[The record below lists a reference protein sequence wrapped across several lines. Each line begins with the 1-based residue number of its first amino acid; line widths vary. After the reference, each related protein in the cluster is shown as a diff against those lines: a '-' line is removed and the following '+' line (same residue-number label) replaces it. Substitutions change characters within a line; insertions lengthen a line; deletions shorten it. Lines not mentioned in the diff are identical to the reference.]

1 MPVNVEQTPPPRIG
15 KIGPYTV
22 FITPPAT
29 PTATT
34 TNGSEPLSN
43 SPKSVSS
50 NSPKKATPGFSSPRT
65 PVQVP
70 VQSPPPPPPPPVQ
83 APPSQ
88 FYPTKPPAKP
98 HSSFGFFW
106 DAVAKVQNG
115 TCLSLS
121 HCFPWIFLFP
131 FILSCKSEIR
141 LFIYFFKKNPFWVLF
156 FLSLIGI
163 LCTW

>member
-1 MPVNVEQTPPPRIG
+1 MPVNVESTPPPRIG

-29 PTATT
+29 PTPSTT
-34 TNGSEPLSN
+34 DGSEPVSN

-50 NSPKKATPGFSSPRT
+50 NAPKKSSPSFPSPRT

-98 HSSFGFFW
+98 HSTFGFFW

-115 TCLSLS
+115 TCLSPS
-121 HCFPWIFLFP
+121 PSFRIFFFLF
-131 FILSCKSEIR
+131 
-141 LFIYFFKKNPFWVLF
+141 
-156 FLSLIGI
+156 
-163 LCTW
+163 

>member
-1 MPVNVEQTPPPRIG
+1 MPVNVESTPPPRIG

-29 PTATT
+29 PTPSTT
-34 TNGSEPLSN
+34 DGSEPVSN

-50 NSPKKATPGFSSPRT
+50 DSTKKSSPSFPSPRT
-65 PVQVP
+65 PVQIP
-70 VQSPPPPPPPPVQ
+70 VQSPPPPPPPVQ

-98 HSSFGFFW
+98 HSTFGFFW

-115 TCLSLS
+115 TCLSPS
-121 HCFPWIFLFP
+121 PSFRIFFFLF
-131 FILSCKSEIR
+131 
-141 LFIYFFKKNPFWVLF
+141 
-156 FLSLIGI
+156 
-163 LCTW
+163 